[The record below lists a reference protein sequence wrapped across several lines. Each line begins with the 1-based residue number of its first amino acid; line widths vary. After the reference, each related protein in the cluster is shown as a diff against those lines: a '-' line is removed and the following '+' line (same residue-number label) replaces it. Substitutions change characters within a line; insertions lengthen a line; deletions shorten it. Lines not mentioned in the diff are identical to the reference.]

1 VRVSSSLV
9 RGRKSG
15 GRLSF
20 SPQKIKL
27 PRKRE
32 KKRKKTQ
39 DTRKKKISSTP
50 GQIFGR
56 LAVFHS
62 LTHTVE
68 HEILRETKF
77 EPRNIHPFRLNF
89 SFREKKRA
97 THVVEKSGSF
107 FRFLF
112 SFRVVATFEE
122 KKIRRYIIHTRTS
135 AYCIIISR
143 ERSLRVK
150 KCTDK
155 RERESSTFTFA
166 EKRVKIFPHPSS
178 FWVRVESAEAK

>member
-1 VRVSSSLV
+1 V
-9 RGRKSG
+9 
-15 GRLSF
+15 F
-20 SPQKIKL
+20 SQKIKL

-50 GQIFGR
+50 NQIFGR

-77 EPRNIHPFRLNF
+77 EPRTHIHPFRLN

-97 THVVEKSGSF
+97 THDLLKKAVWF

-112 SFRVVATFEE
+112 SFVVATNKEIYNTHTHKRVLYHHLQRE
-122 KKIRRYIIHTRTS
+122 KS
-135 AYCIIISR
+135 AR
-143 ERSLRVK
+143 KEVHGQKR
-150 KCTDK
+150 K
-155 RERESSTFTFA
+155 RE
-166 EKRVKIFPHPSS
+166 
-178 FWVRVESAEAK
+178 

>member
-1 VRVSSSLV
+1 M
-9 RGRKSG
+9 
-15 GRLSF
+15 F
-20 SPQKIKL
+20 SQKIKL

-39 DTRKKKISSTP
+39 DTRKKKFSSTP
-50 GQIFGR
+50 NQIFGR

-77 EPRNIHPFRLNF
+77 EPRTHIHPFRLN

-97 THVVEKSGSF
+97 THDLLKKAVWF

-112 SFRVVATFEE
+112 SFVVATNKEIYNTHTHKRVLYHHLQRE
-122 KKIRRYIIHTRTS
+122 KS
-135 AYCIIISR
+135 AR
-143 ERSLRVK
+143 KEVHGQKR
-150 KCTDK
+150 K
-155 RERESSTFTFA
+155 RE
-166 EKRVKIFPHPSS
+166 
-178 FWVRVESAEAK
+178 